1 MSQNE
6 MEGLM
11 FKMEDDP
18 RIIGSHFDANGKY
31 VPGIGNL
38 IRKLSLDEF
47 PQFFNVLLGDM
58 SLVGTRPP
66 TVDEYE
72 KYKLHHKARL
82 SAKPG
87 ITGMWQVSGRSD
99 ITDFEDVVK
108 LDTEYIKN
116 WSIGRDFKILA
127 KTVQVVLTGKGSM

>member
-1 MSQNE
+1 M
-6 MEGLM
+6 
-11 FKMEDDP
+11 
-18 RIIGSHFDANGKY
+18 
-31 VPGIGNL
+31 
-38 IRKLSLDEF
+38 
-47 PQFFNVLLGDM
+47 
-58 SLVGTRPP
+58 
-66 TVDEYE
+66 
-72 KYKLHHKARL
+72 

-116 WSIGRDFKILA
+116 WSIGRDFRILA